1 MQLFTNLVNNAVE
14 AMPLGGTITLRL
26 ETTRQAQGG
35 ATLAAHVIDE
45 GPGIAPDV
53 SDRLFEPFFTT
64 KPSGTGLG
72 LSICREIA
80 DFHGATLRITSR
92 EGVRGSVATV
102 EFPLVAEHA
111 RTPGPA
117 SSATAVSAE

>member
-1 MQLFTNLVNNAVE
+1 
-14 AMPLGGTITLRL
+14 MPHGGTIVLRL
-26 ETTRQAQGG
+26 ESSSAAEGR
-35 ATLAAHVIDE
+35 ATVAAHVIDE
-45 GPGIAPDV
+45 GPGISQDL

-80 DFHGATLRITSR
+80 DFHGATIRIGSR

-102 EFPLVAEHA
+102 EFPLDVAHGRKPGRGSSVIAAPAPPPGTRHA
-111 RTPGPA
+111 A
-117 SSATAVSAE
+117 S